1 MIRNCHC
8 SILRTGR
15 SMRGIRRFMGG
26 RGIERDILDKS
37 KRSERRKK
45 NEKIDFD
52 YYWFLFG

>member
-1 MIRNCHC
+1 
-8 SILRTGR
+8 
-15 SMRGIRRFMGG
+15 MGG